1 MLTLEKLID
10 FIAEQLDKDASEITA
25 DTTLESLGIDSL
37 GTVELV
43 MNLEDVIGM
52 EIELDEKLQTV
63 GEFCAFVQK
72 KQQAQQG

>member
-1 MLTLEKLID
+1 MLTLEKLIE
-10 FIAEQLDKDASEITA
+10 FIAEQLDKDAAEINA

-72 KQQAQQG
+72 KQQEQA

>member
-1 MLTLEKLID
+1 MLTLEKLIE
-10 FIAEQLDKDASEITA
+10 FIAEQLDKDAADITA

-72 KQQAQQG
+72 KQQAQA

>member
-10 FIAEQLDKDASEITA
+10 FIAEQLDKDAAEITA

-63 GEFCAFVQK
+63 GEFCAFVQE

>member
-1 MLTLEKLID
+1 MLTLEKLIE
-10 FIAEQLDKDASEITA
+10 FIAEQLDKDAAEINA

-52 EIELDEKLQTV
+52 EIELDEKLLTV

-72 KQQAQQG
+72 KQQAQA